1 MAKHKNYLQIILIM
15 GSFSLLSLFGCNG
28 SRSVGGNSVIHGPF
42 TIKSKT
48 RTSSRFDVNTASRRR
63 DTVTSYQVLFN
74 GKPLPFPAGT
84 AYDNLWK
91 VYLLPGAP
99 TTTLL
104 TAGRSAY
111 LWSEKDGELLGKQ
124 IIEVGSDFL
133 SLQWLDVEGDMPDPQ
148 WTLYR
153 SDDRKSSIELTAGDH
168 LLIGQEQL
176 LRISDLQLFSIP
188 RKKRLIDDF
197 YPRTSQGAQA
207 LSPDK
212 QQIVMLGSKSDEIDR
227 TKYHYGFMVYN
238 YQDGGEYALQ
248 IDQNAT
254 RLPECKLVNP
264 NWFKTYYEW
273 QELTEGGY
281 KLVEKELASL
291 PAWQGWFNDPSDK
304 RFQLQPVS
312 KDLLPLFADF
322 VREQL
327 SLPAE
332 ALKEEKSE
340 SFEYFHFVYEEKR
353 FTMSFWAEGQH
364 LSFSVNLL
372 ERGNER
378 TNQIVTAIGE
388 AFNAE
393 LAKKKYESYF
403 TSM

>member
-1 MAKHKNYLQIILIM
+1 M
-15 GSFSLLSLFGCNG
+15 
-28 SRSVGGNSVIHGPF
+28 GGNSVEHGHF

-48 RTSSRFDVNTASRRR
+48 RTSSRFDVNTATRRR

-99 TTTLL
+99 TPTLL

-111 LWSEKDGELLGKQ
+111 LWSEEEGELIGKQ
-124 IIEVGSDFL
+124 IIEAGSDFL
-133 SLQWLDVEGDMPDPQ
+133 TLQWLDLEGDMPGAQ

-153 SDDRKSSIELTAGDH
+153 SDDRKSSQELTTGDH
-168 LLIGQEQL
+168 LLIGQEKL
-176 LRISDLQLFSIP
+176 LRVSDLQLFSIP
-188 RKKRLIDDF
+188 HKKRLIDDF
-197 YPRTSQGAQA
+197 YPHTYLGAQA

-212 QQIVMLGSKSDEIDR
+212 QQIALLGSKSDEIER

-254 RLPECKLVNP
+254 RLPEPKLINP
-264 NWFKTYYEW
+264 TWFKTYYEW
-273 QELTEGGY
+273 QKLTEGGY
-281 KLVEKELASL
+281 KLVEKELASI

-304 RFQLQPVS
+304 RFKLQPVS
-312 KDLLPLFADF
+312 KDLLPVFAEF

-327 SLPAE
+327 SLPEE

-340 SFEYFHFVYEEKR
+340 HFDYLNFVYKEKQ
-353 FTMSFWAEGQH
+353 FTMSFWEEGEH
-364 LSFSVNLL
+364 LSFSVDLL
-372 ERGNER
+372 EKGNAE
-378 TNQIVTAIGE
+378 TNQIVTTIGE
-388 AFNAE
+388 AFNTE
-393 LAKKKYESYF
+393 LAKGKYQSYF
-403 TSM
+403 TSL